1 LVRCRFLSDPDY
13 RMTYHTPVLLK
24 EVVTQLQP
32 RRGGLY
38 VDCTVGG
45 GGHAREIL
53 RACGPDGQLIGL
65 DWDEEAIPQAR
76 ERLSEFGARVQL
88 VRANYVEL
96 ERVLMN
102 LGVTTVDGVM
112 FDLGVS
118 SRQFDEPGRG
128 FSLLRE
134 GPLDMRMSR
143 QLGANAR
150 DVLRSASLE
159 ELARIFRVYGEEKRA
174 RAIARKIV
182 AEREATPLETTT
194 QLARLVEHVL
204 GPKRGGIH
212 PATRVFQALRIA
224 VNNELDNL
232 KHGLEVATRFLKSG
246 GRVAVISFH
255 SLEDRIV
262 KRFFV
267 EQSTGC
273 VCPPDLPACA
283 CGRKQVLRIVTRK
296 PVTAGVDEVRA
307 NPRARSAKLRVAEKF

>member
-1 LVRCRFLSDPDY
+1 
-13 RMTYHTPVLLK
+13 MTYHTPVLLK

-32 RRGGLY
+32 CRGGLY

-45 GGHAREIL
+45 GGHAREVL
-53 RACGPDGQLIGL
+53 RACGPEGQLIGL
-65 DWDEEAIPQAR
+65 DWDEEAIAASR
-76 ERLSEFGARVQL
+76 EGLSEFGARVQL

-96 ERVLMN
+96 ERVLMS
-102 LGVTTVDGVM
+102 LGVTAVDGVV

-118 SRQFDEPGRG
+118 SRQFDEPERG
-128 FSLLRE
+128 FSFQRE

-143 QLGANAR
+143 QLGATAR
-150 DVLRSASLE
+150 DVLRAASLE

-182 AEREATPLETTT
+182 AERERAPLETTT

-204 GPKRGGIH
+204 GPKRGGGIH
-212 PATRVFQALRIA
+212 PATRVFQALRIE
-224 VNNELDNL
+224 VNDELANL
-232 KHGLEVATRFLKSG
+232 RRGLEVATRFLKSG
-246 GRVAVISFH
+246 GRLAVISFH

-267 EQSTGC
+267 EESSGC
-273 VCPPDLPACA
+273 ICPPDLPVCA
-283 CGRKQVLRIVTRK
+283 CGRKEVLRIVTRK
-296 PVTAGVDEVRA
+296 PVTAGEAEVRA

>member
-1 LVRCRFLSDPDY
+1 
-13 RMTYHTPVLLK
+13 MTYHTPVLIK

-53 RACGPDGQLIGL
+53 RASGPEGQLIGL
-65 DWDEEAIPQAR
+65 DWDEEAIAASR
-76 ERLSEFGARVQL
+76 EWLVEFGARVQL

-96 ERVLMN
+96 EKVLMS
-102 LGVTTVDGVM
+102 LRVTALDGVV

-128 FSLLRE
+128 FSFQRE

-143 QLGANAR
+143 QPRESHGEFGVTAG
-150 DVLRSASLE
+150 DILRTASFD

-174 RAIARKIV
+174 RAIAREIV
-182 AEREATPLETTT
+182 DERDHTAIETTT
-194 QLARLVEHVL
+194 QLARLVERVL
-204 GPKRGGIH
+204 GPKRAGIH

-224 VNNELDNL
+224 VNDELGNL
-232 KHGLEVATRFLKSG
+232 KRGLETATQFLKSG
-246 GRVAVISFH
+246 GRIAVISFH

-262 KRFFV
+262 KQFFV
-267 EQSTGC
+267 EKSSGC
-273 VCPPDLPACA
+273 TCPTDLPACA
-283 CGRKQVLRIVTRK
+283 CGRKEVLRIVTRK
-296 PVTAGVDEVRA
+296 PVTASEAEVRD
-307 NPRARSAKLRVAEKF
+307 NPRARSAKLRVAEKI